1 MKKLLLFIS
10 ILFIAVTC
18 SSVKQTEEALNSGN
32 YDQAIDIA
40 LSNLRTNKTKKSK
53 QNYIL
58 LLENAFKK
66 AATRDLERVAFL
78 TKDNNIAQ
86 LEEVFNIYNQLKARQ
101 EKIKPV
107 LPLHIIEEN
116 RVAKFNFIN
125 YTNKIIDTKNKL
137 AAYLYKNANTL
148 LSTATKK
155 DDYRQAYNDF
165 KYLEDINPNY
175 KNTHSLTKTAHVK
188 GTDYVIV
195 KMTNQ
200 TRKVIPKRLEEDLLN
215 FGTYDLN
222 DLWTVY
228 HNKKLKK
235 QKYDYAMTIKLRD
248 ILISPE
254 QIKEKQIIR
263 EKQIPDGKIT
273 LLDTNGNVVKD
284 SLGNPIKVDKF
295 KKVVC
300 EINEFTQFKSVQVK
314 GQVFYKNLKTY
325 QLLDTFPLESEF
337 IFEHRYATYNGDKS
351 ALDTNYLDLIKLR
364 VVPFP
369 NNEQMIFDAGED
381 LKLKLKEIITN
392 QNF

>member
-1 MKKLLLFIS
+1 MKKLLLLALITLVS
-10 ILFIAVTC
+10 C
-18 SSVKQTEEALNSGN
+18 SAVKQTEEALNSGN

-40 LSNLRTNKTKKSK
+40 LQNLRTNKNKKSK

-58 LLENAFKK
+58 LLENAFEK

-86 LEEVFNIYNQLKARQ
+86 LEEVFNIYNQLNARQ

-107 LPLHIIEEN
+107 LPLHLIKEN
-116 RVAKFNFIN
+116 RAAKFSFTN
-125 YTNKIIDTKNKL
+125 YSNKIIDTKNKL
-137 AAYLYKNANTL
+137 AAYLYENANTL

-155 DDYRQAYNDF
+155 RDYRQAYSDF

-175 KNTHSLTKTAHVK
+175 KNTRNLTETAHAK

-195 KMTNQ
+195 NMKND
-200 TRKVIPKRLEEDLLN
+200 TRKVIPKRLEDDLLN
-215 FGTYDLN
+215 FSTYDIN

-228 HNKKLKK
+228 HNKKVKK

-263 EKQIPDGKIT
+263 EKQIPDGKTT

-284 SLGNPIKVDKF
+284 SLGNAIKIDKF

-300 EINEFTQFKSVQVK
+300 EINEFTQFKSVKVK
-314 GQVFYKNLKTY
+314 GQVFYKNLKTN
-325 QLLDTFPLESEF
+325 QLMDTFPLDSEF
-337 IFEHRYATYNGDKS
+337 VFEHRYATYNGDKK
-351 ALDTNYLDLIKLR
+351 ALDTDYLDLIKLR